1 MPDKLLFTPGP
12 LSTSETVK
20 QTMLH
25 DLGSRDE
32 AFIGAVREVRN
43 GLLGLAGLSQEKGYE
58 AILMQ
63 GSGTFGLES
72 VVGSTV
78 PRDGKLLVIVNGAYG
93 RRIVH
98 MAEVLGIET
107 VPLTFSEDKQP
118 DIPTIRDVINT
129 EGDITN
135 VFVVHCET
143 TTGIVNPIEEIG
155 RLVKASGLVYCVD
168 AMSSF
173 GAVPVDLEAS
183 GIDFLVSSAN
193 KCIEGVPGFSF
204 ILARKE
210 ALLKTEGYARSL
222 SLDLLAQW
230 KGLESN
236 GQFRF
241 TPPTHT
247 ILAFHAALKELA
259 SEGGV
264 EGRAARYASNYEIL
278 LAGMTALGFD
288 TYLPAT
294 LRGYIITSFYYPNHQ
309 NFDFDRFYNL
319 LSDKGFVIY
328 PGKLTQ
334 ADCFR
339 IGNIG
344 QIHKADIEQLLI
356 AIEETLDDMGVDM
369 PGKTVSS
376 GV

>member
-20 QTMLH
+20 RTMLH

-32 AFIGAVREVRN
+32 AFIDAVLEVRN
-43 GLLGLAGLSQEKGYE
+43 GLLRLAGLSQEKGYE

-78 PRDGKLLVIVNGAYG
+78 PRLGKLLVIVNGAYG

-107 VPLTFSEDKQP
+107 LPLTFMENQVP
-118 DIPTIRDVINT
+118 DLDTIRHAIETDD
-129 EGDITN
+129 DITT

-143 TTGIVNPIEEIG
+143 TTGIINPIEDIG
-155 RLVKASGLVYCVD
+155 RLVKSKGLTYCVD

-173 GAVPVDLEAS
+173 GAIPIDLEAC
-183 GIDFLVSSAN
+183 GIDYLVSSAN

-204 ILARKE
+204 ILARKS
-210 ALLKTEGYARSL
+210 ALMQTSSYARSL
-222 SLDLLAQW
+222 SLDLYAQW
-230 KGLESN
+230 NGLEAN

-241 TPPTHT
+241 TPPTHA
-247 ILAFHAALKELA
+247 ILAFHQAIKELDA
-259 SEGGV
+259 EGGV
-264 EGRAARYASNYEIL
+264 AARAARYASNYEIL
-278 LAGMTALGFD
+278 LAGMQKLGFE
-288 TYLPAT
+288 TYLPAH
-294 LRGYIITSFYYPNHQ
+294 LQGYIITSFYYPRHP
-309 NFDFDRFYNL
+309 NFDFERFYNR

-328 PGKLTQ
+328 PGKLSE

-344 QIHKADIEQLLI
+344 QIFKADIEQLLI
-356 AIEETLDDMGVDM
+356 AIQEVLAEMGVSLS
-369 PGKTVSS
+369 KSVSA
-376 GV
+376 

>member
-1 MPDKLLFTPGP
+1 MQDKLLFTPGP

-20 QTMLH
+20 KTMLH

-32 AFIGAVREVRN
+32 AFIRAIREVRE
-43 GLLGLAGLSQEKGYE
+43 GLLQLAGTSQEEGYE
-58 AILMQ
+58 AVLMQ
-63 GSGTFGLES
+63 GSGTFGLEA

-78 PRDGKLLVIVNGAYG
+78 PRGGKLLVIVNGAYG

-107 VPLTFSEDKQP
+107 IPLTFSENQVP
-118 DIPTIRDVINT
+118 DLETIQLAIEEDGGV
-129 EGDITN
+129 TN

-143 TTGIVNPIEEIG
+143 TTGIINPIESIG
-155 RLVKASGLVYCVD
+155 KLVQSLGITYCVD

-173 GAVPVDLEAS
+173 GAVPIDLAAS
-183 GIDFLVSSAN
+183 EIDYLVSSAN

-210 ALLKTEGYARSL
+210 ALLKTEGFARSL

-247 ILAFHAALKELA
+247 ILAFHRALQELVE
-259 SEGGV
+259 EGGV
-264 EGRAARYASNYEIL
+264 AGRAARYRKNYEAL
-278 LAGMTALGFD
+278 TAGMKALGFE
-288 TYLPAT
+288 TYLPAK
-294 LRGYIITSFYYPNHQ
+294 LQGYIITSFHYPADP
-309 NFDFDRFYNL
+309 NFDFNRFYGL
-319 LSDKGFVIY
+319 LSERGFVIY

-344 QIHKADIEQLLI
+344 QIYLDDIKQLLQSI
-356 AIEETLDDMGVDM
+356 KTTLEEMGVTM
-369 PGKTVSS
+369 PARTPLSA
-376 GV
+376 

>member
-12 LSTSETVK
+12 LSTSKTVK

-25 DLGSRDE
+25 DLGSRDK
-32 AFIGAVREVRN
+32 AFIGAVREVRD
-43 GLLGLAGLSQEKGYE
+43 GLLGLAGLSQAKGYE

-118 DIPTIRDVINT
+118 DLSTIRDVINT
-129 EGDITN
+129 ERDITN

-173 GAVPVDLEAS
+173 GAVPIDLEAC
-183 GIDFLVSSAN
+183 GIDYLVSSAN

-204 ILARKE
+204 ILARKA
-210 ALLKTEGYARSL
+210 ALLKTRGYARSL
-222 SLDLLAQW
+222 SLNLLAQW
-230 KGLESN
+230 RGLESN

-247 ILAFHAALKELA
+247 ILAFHAALQELLA
-259 SEGGV
+259 EGGV
-264 EGRAARYASNYEIL
+264 EGRAARYTSNYETL
-278 LAGMTALGFD
+278 LAGMTAMGFAA
-288 TYLPAT
+288 YLPAT
-294 LRGYIITSFYYPNHQ
+294 LRGYIITSFYYPNHP
-309 NFDFDRFYNL
+309 NFDFDRFYNS

-344 QIHKADIEQLLI
+344 QIYKADIEALLI
-356 AIEETLDDMGVDM
+356 AIEETLDEMGVDM

-376 GV
+376 EG